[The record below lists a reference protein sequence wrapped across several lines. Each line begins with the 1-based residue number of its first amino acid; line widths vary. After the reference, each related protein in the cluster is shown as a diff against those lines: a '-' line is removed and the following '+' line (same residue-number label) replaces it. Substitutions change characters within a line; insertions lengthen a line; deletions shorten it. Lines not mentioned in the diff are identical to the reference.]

1 MTRFITLA
9 VVGVFVSP
17 LCGSAQ
23 SPAAPFEAAGH
34 VAAVYSGRYDT
45 DVGIGGSRRPL
56 PKGGPPFVP
65 FPLPP
70 Y

>member
-1 MTRFITLA
+1 
-9 VVGVFVSP
+9 
-17 LCGSAQ
+17 LCGLAQ
-23 SPAAPFEAAGH
+23 SLTGRFEAAGH